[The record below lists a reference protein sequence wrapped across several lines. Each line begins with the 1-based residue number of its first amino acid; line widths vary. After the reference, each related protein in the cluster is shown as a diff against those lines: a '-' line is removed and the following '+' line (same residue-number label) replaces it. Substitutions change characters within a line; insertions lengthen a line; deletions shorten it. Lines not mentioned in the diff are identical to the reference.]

1 MSVKV
6 WAERIKVLDF
16 VLHREDKAAAG
27 VLGRVNPNVK
37 TKKSPG
43 GGERRVGQAIRVGRT
58 QSSVPGIGG

>member
-37 TKKSPG
+37 AKKSPG
-43 GGERRVGQAIRVGRT
+43 GGERRVRVGRT